1 MIIVI
6 LKVAIILSLI
16 VFSGFA
22 PVLMNEAY
30 AQPTLFGAAHTGG
43 QGSPSTFYSIDFTSG
58 AASPIGPIG
67 FFNCSGMGVHP
78 VFLTVYATCND
89 DSFNE
94 HLITIDTSSGA
105 GNSVGLT
112 GASHKDIAFRSDG
125 NLYGHVNGDITEI
138 DINTGNTV
146 FLGSNVGIAGSAGN
160 GLAFSLA
167 DTFFRS
173 DESVLNTLS
182 DVTGNILTTTPH
194 GYPPLDFPRNN
205 AMDTHPVSGVLYAS
219 TNDGFEG
226 LGPNFLSTVDT
237 TTAVVTFVGLTGLT
251 VNGLDAI
258 AFLPEP
264 RMVGGEIIP
273 IESTALL
280 LAGLQTSAVW
290 ILPVIFSAAGI
301 GLVLLRRK

>member
-1 MIIVI
+1 

-16 VFSGFA
+16 VFSGLA
-22 PVLMNEAY
+22 PALMNEAY
-30 AQPTLFGAAHTGG
+30 AQPILFGAAHAGG
-43 QGSPSTFYSIDFTSG
+43 QGLAPSTFYSIDFTSG
-58 AASPIGPIG
+58 AANAIGPIG

-89 DSFNE
+89 DNFNE

-125 NLYGHVNGDITEI
+125 KLYGHVNGDITEI
-138 DINTGNTV
+138 DINTGNAV
-146 FLGSNVGIAGSAGN
+146 FLGSNVGIAGFAGN
-160 GLAFSLA
+160 GLAFSLD
-167 DTFFRS
+167 DTFLRS

-194 GYPPLDFPRNN
+194 GYPIGLDFPRNN

-219 TNDGFEG
+219 TNDGSG
-226 LGPNFLSTVDT
+226 GGGPNYLSTVDT

-264 RMVGGEIIP
+264 RLVGGEIIP

-280 LAGLQTSAVW
+280 LAGIQSSAIW
-290 ILPVIFSAAGI
+290 ILPAIFSAVGI